1 MQIVTN
7 DYKFATTDVPGVY
20 HPFAS
25 AADCH
30 SHVCLSDRKKGH
42 FQIDISGTKFRLPP
56 AQSIQYW
63 FHSWPKCNEKL
74 FSPTMDDN
82 RQRWSAKCGGN
93 CGTCRP
99 NASIIHVE
107 LIN

>member
-1 MQIVTN
+1 MHIVTN

-30 SHVCLSDRKKGH
+30 SVVCLPDYKKGH
-42 FQIDISGTKFRLPP
+42 FQIDISGTKFRLP
-56 AQSIQYW
+56 QSIQYL
-63 FHSWPKCNEKL
+63 FGSYPACNMKL
-74 FSPTMDDN
+74 FNPTMDEN
-82 RQRWSAKCGGN
+82 RKRWSAKCGGA
-93 CGTCRP
+93 CGYCAP
-99 NASIIHVE
+99 NAHIIHVE